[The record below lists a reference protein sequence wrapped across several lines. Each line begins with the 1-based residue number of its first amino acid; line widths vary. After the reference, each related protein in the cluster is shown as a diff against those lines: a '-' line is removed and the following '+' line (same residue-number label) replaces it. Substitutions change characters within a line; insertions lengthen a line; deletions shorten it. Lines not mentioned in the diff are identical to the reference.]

1 MANASHD
8 GDQNVTRGL
17 AGFFAEQQFNQLAG
31 RCKLTATETTAGA
44 ACRRAAEVFEL
55 EPIGSLV
62 FVAVSAFLVLRL
74 STLVG
79 IAPSGLVTKVASARH
94 ATGTLIAPLL
104 AAQEATHA
112 ALSGS
117 QNIANKRGVCV

>member
-8 GDQNVTRGL
+8 GDQSVTRGL
-17 AGFFAEQQFNQLAG
+17 AGFFAGQQFNQLAG

-55 EPIGSLV
+55 EPIALV
-62 FVAVSAFLVLRL
+62 FVAVSAFLLLRL

-79 IAPSGLVTKVASARH
+79 IAPSGLVTKVAPARH
-94 ATGTLIAPLL
+94 APLL

-117 QNIANKRGVCV
+117 QNIANKRGICVCMILGC